1 MLQILR
7 LLILIHKEIMK
18 PIILELIQMLQIL
31 IQAIVQTL
39 TILIQVAI
47 LLLIPL
53 LTPMLDF
60 YGISPI
66 YYAAVVLLVLEFGN
80 VTPPFCASLFMA
92 AKLTGVPFT
101 AIFKKTLPFLIIN
114 YVVLLVVLFFPGTT
128 TFLVG

>member
-1 MLQILR
+1 MAFFETNLSETWQFMLATVILFT
-7 LLILIHKEIMK
+7 ICG
-18 PIILELIQMLQIL
+18 ML
-31 IQAIVQTL
+31 VDGN
-39 TILIQVAI
+39 VAI
-47 LLLIPL
+47 LLFIPL